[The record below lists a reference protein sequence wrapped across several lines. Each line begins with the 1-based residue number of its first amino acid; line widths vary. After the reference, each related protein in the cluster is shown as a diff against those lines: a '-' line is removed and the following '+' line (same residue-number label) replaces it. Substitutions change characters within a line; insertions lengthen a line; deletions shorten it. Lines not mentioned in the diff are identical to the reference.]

1 MILSLIILIF
11 IAMGV
16 IVGAKR
22 GFTYQLIKMIGTI
35 LIIIIAYLF
44 KDMFAH
50 FLANNLNF
58 INLDKNISIII
69 YKFISFTLL
78 FMILKFILILLLKV
92 SKVFEHILNA
102 TIILGIPSKILGGVL
117 GFIEYYIY
125 AFIILLILCLP
136 IFKID
141 INKSKVASY
150 ILKDTPVISKKI
162 NGEFITEL
170 KDIFNS
176 KNIKESDYK
185 EILEKYN
192 IIKKTID

>member
-44 KDMFAH
+44 KDMFAN
-50 FLANNLNF
+50 FLADNFNF
-58 INLDKNISIII
+58 INLDKDISIII

-78 FMILKFILILLLKV
+78 FMILKFFLIILLKV
-92 SKVFEHILNA
+92 SKGFEHILNA
-102 TIILGIPSKILGGVL
+102 TIILGIPSKILGGIL

-125 AFIILLILCLP
+125 TFIILLILCLP

-141 INKSKVASY
+141 INKSKVATY
-150 ILKDTPVISKKI
+150 ILKDTPVISNKL
-162 NGEFITEL
+162 NVSLITDL
-170 KDIFNS
+170 KEIFNNT
-176 KNIKESDYK
+176 NIKESDYK
-185 EILEKYN
+185 EILEKYK
-192 IIKKTID
+192 IINKKD

>member
-16 IVGAKR
+16 IIGAKR